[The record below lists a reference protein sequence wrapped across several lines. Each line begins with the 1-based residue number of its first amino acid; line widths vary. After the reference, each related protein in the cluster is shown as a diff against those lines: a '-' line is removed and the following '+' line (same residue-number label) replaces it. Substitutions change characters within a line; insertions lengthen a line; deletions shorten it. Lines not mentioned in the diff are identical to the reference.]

1 MANED
6 IRIMAKE
13 KGVKLWELADVL
25 GINDGNFSRKL
36 RKELSNFEKEHIFR
50 TIEKMYEYK
59 KEKIEN

>member
-13 KGVKLWELADVL
+13 KGVKLWELAEVL

-36 RKELSNFEKEHIFR
+36 RKELSNFEKAHVFR
-50 TIEKMYEYK
+50 AIEKMYEYK